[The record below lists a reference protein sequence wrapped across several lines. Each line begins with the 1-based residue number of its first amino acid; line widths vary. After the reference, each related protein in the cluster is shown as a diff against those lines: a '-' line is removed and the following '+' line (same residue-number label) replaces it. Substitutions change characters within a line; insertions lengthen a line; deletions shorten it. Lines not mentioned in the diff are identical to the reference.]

1 MSFLVGLLLL
11 LGMREEECFW
21 SFTAL
26 LKTKQLAGLYQ
37 GTLPLLH
44 LRLYQLDRL
53 IELRLPKLFSHFKEE
68 CMYCLLFCKRWFF
81 FFWKKKNTHTIIVAF
96 CIVVTPLLFASEWF
110 STLYCYGFALPTTLR
125 IWDLVKKIKPVF
137 LVLIIVIVLFFFCH
151 ITWLCSSYW
160 LDRRSCWKL
169 RWLCWC
175 AVNKHCSPCNLTKWW
190 RTLKKSAALSDAK
203 S

>member
-1 MSFLVGLLLL
+1 MLALFQLIHCSMMPVLVNCQCSMYCERIPFSIRNSAIGLDRCFYFHLYNINCYCCCSQGMSFLVGLLLL

-68 CMYCLLFCKRWFF
+68 CMYCLLLFCKR
-81 FFWKKKNTHTIIVAF
+81 
-96 CIVVTPLLFASEWF
+96 
-110 STLYCYGFALPTTLR
+110 
-125 IWDLVKKIKPVF
+125 
-137 LVLIIVIVLFFFCH
+137 
-151 ITWLCSSYW
+151 
-160 LDRRSCWKL
+160 
-169 RWLCWC
+169 
-175 AVNKHCSPCNLTKWW
+175 
-190 RTLKKSAALSDAK
+190 
-203 S
+203 